1 MKINIDPP
9 TEEIN
14 DTQCLVCKKASVQGG
29 EKNKGKDLS
38 IQNRDI
44 WICKDCL
51 APFERGRRIGQIE
64 LNSKVVNCLQGI
76 DDSETGWRL
85 KEKILE
91 IIPASKR
98 NSFIKNHMNQSEIPS
113 PRDIYESIENTV
125 IGQETPKKVM
135 SIAVYEHYS
144 DLSESDIYSVPNPH
158 HVLMIG
164 PSGSGKTLLANTIAS
179 KLNVPFVSADS
190 TIFSP
195 TGFQGA
201 DVDTIV
207 MEMVQKSKGISSIAE
222 RGLVFIDE
230 IDKLA
235 GYHHEGKSEV
245 MTKSTQSSLLRLVEG
260 RQVRLAKD
268 PHDSITVHT
277 GKMLF
282 FFGGAFMGL
291 SDIVAKK
298 MGYGGRQIGLR
309 ASSSSENSEY
319 EKAVKTHEILS
330 QASYDILLDSL
341 EEYGILTE
349 LLGRI
354 PSIVALAPLTKEE
367 LSQILIN
374 TTHSPLKLQKKLFA
388 SSGYNLIFTMPYIEA
403 CVEKAFGMATGAR
416 ALKSLVRNSVSEA
429 AFDLLGEFSEE
440 FDDDNEIVNFK
451 GSIIIDKETLSNPK
465 CYILKDKYIEDKNI
479 QLAVTA

>member
-1 MKINIDPP
+1 MKINIEPP
-9 TEEIN
+9 TDDIN
-14 DTQCLVCKKASVQGG
+14 DTQCLVCKKPSIHNG
-29 EKNKGKDLS
+29 EVTKGKNLT

-64 LNSKVVNCLQGI
+64 LNSKVVNCLQTI

-98 NSFIKNHMNQSEIPS
+98 NSFIKNHMTPSAVPS
-113 PRDIYESIENTV
+113 PRDIFAAIENTV
-125 IGQETPKKVM
+125 IGQSSPKKIM
-135 SIAVYEHYS
+135 SIAVHEHYS
-144 DLSESDIYSVPNPH
+144 DLSETDIYSIPNPH

-179 KLNVPFVSADS
+179 KLDVPFVSADS

-207 MEMVQKSKGISSIAE
+207 MEMVQKSKGISSLAE

-235 GYHHEGKSEV
+235 GFHHEGKSEV

-282 FFGGAFMGL
+282 FFGGAFIGL

-298 MGYGGRQIGLR
+298 MGYSGRQIGLR
-309 ASSSSENSEY
+309 SSLGENNEY
-319 EKAVKTHEILS
+319 EKALKNHEILS
-330 QASYDILLDSL
+330 QAPYEILLESL

-354 PSIVALAPLTKEE
+354 PSIVALAPLTKDE
-367 LSQILIN
+367 LRKILLDTN
-374 TTHSPLKLQKKLFA
+374 HSPIKMQKKLFA
-388 SSGYNLIFTMPYIEA
+388 ASGYNLIFTEDYIEK
-403 CVEKAFGMATGAR
+403 CIEKAFGMATGAR
-416 ALKSLVRNSVSEA
+416 ALKSIVRNSVSEA
-429 AFDLLGEFSEE
+429 AFDLLGDYVEDFEE
-440 FDDDNEIVNFK
+440 DNEIINFK
-451 GSIIIDKETLSNPK
+451 GSVIIDSSTLTDSLT
-465 CYILKDKYIEDKNI
+465 YILKDKFIEDKNI
-479 QLAVTA
+479 ELSISL

>member
-1 MKINIDPP
+1 MKINIDQPSD
-9 TEEIN
+9 EIN
-14 DTQCLVCKKASVQGG
+14 DTQCLVCKKPTIQG
-29 EKNKGKDLS
+29 EEVNKGKNLT

-44 WICKDCL
+44 WICKECL

-64 LNSKVVNCLQGI
+64 LNSKVVNCLQNI

-98 NSFIKNHMNQSEIPS
+98 NSFIKNHMNNPAVPS
-113 PRDIYESIENTV
+113 PRDIFAAIENTV
-125 IGQETPKKVM
+125 IGQSTPKKIM
-135 SIAVYEHYS
+135 SIAVHEHYS
-144 DLSESDIYSVPNPH
+144 DLSETDIYSVPNPH

-179 KLNVPFVSADS
+179 KLDVPFVSADS

-207 MEMVQKSKGISSIAE
+207 MEMVQKSKGISTLAE

-235 GYHHEGKSEV
+235 AYHHEGKSEV

-268 PHDSITVHT
+268 PHDSISVHT

-282 FFGGAFMGL
+282 FFGGAFIGL

-298 MGYGGRQIGLR
+298 MGYTGKQIGLR
-309 ASSSSENSEY
+309 ASIGDNTEY

-330 QASYDILLDSL
+330 QAPYDILLESL

-367 LSQILIN
+367 LRKILLN
-374 TTHSPLKLQKKLFA
+374 TTHSPLKIQKKLFA
-388 SSGYNLIFTMPYIEA
+388 NSGYNLIFTEDFIEA
-403 CVEKAFGMATGAR
+403 CIDKAFGMATGAR
-416 ALKSLVRNSVSEA
+416 ALKSIVRNSVSEA
-429 AFDLLGEFSEE
+429 AFDLLGEFNED
-440 FDDDNEIVNFK
+440 FDDDSEIINFK
-451 GSIIIDKETLSNPK
+451 GTIIIESKSLKNPNEYQLKEK
-465 CYILKDKYIEDKNI
+465 FIEDKNVE
-479 QLAVTA
+479 LTATL

>member
-1 MKINIDPP
+1 MKINIEPP
-9 TEEIN
+9 TDEIN
-14 DTQCLVCKKASVQGG
+14 DTQCLVCKKPSLING
-29 EKNKGKDLS
+29 EVSKGKNLT

-98 NSFIKNHMNQSEIPS
+98 NSFIKNHMTPNAVPS
-113 PRDIYESIENTV
+113 PKEIFASIENTV
-125 IGQETPKKVM
+125 IGQSSPKKIM
-135 SIAVYEHYS
+135 SIAVHEHYS
-144 DLSESDIYSVPNPH
+144 DLSETDIYSIPNPH

-179 KLNVPFVSADS
+179 KLDVPFVSADS

-207 MEMVQKSKGISSIAE
+207 MEMVQKSKGISSLAE

-235 GYHHEGKSEV
+235 GFHHEGKSEV

-282 FFGGAFMGL
+282 FFGGAFVGL
-291 SDIVAKK
+291 SEIVAKK
-298 MGYGGRQIGLR
+298 MGYSGRQIGLR
-309 ASSSSENSEY
+309 ASVGDNNEY
-319 EKAVKTHEILS
+319 EKALKNHEILS
-330 QASYDILLDSL
+330 QAPYEILLESL

-354 PSIVALAPLTKEE
+354 PSIVALAPLTKDE
-367 LSQILIN
+367 LRLILLN
-374 TTHSPLKLQKKLFA
+374 TTHSPIKMQKKLFA
-388 SSGYNLIFTMPYIEA
+388 SSGYNLIFTEEYIENL
-403 CVEKAFGMATGAR
+403 VDKAFGMATGAR

-429 AFDLLGEFSEE
+429 AFDLLGDYDEE
-440 FDDDNEIVNFK
+440 MDYDSDIVNFK
-451 GSIIIDKETLSNPK
+451 GTVIIDVTTLTNSAS
-465 CYILKDKYIEDKNI
+465 YVLKDKYIEDKNI
-479 QLAVTA
+479 ELSIAL